1 MQTIFCGVSIMRS
14 TLASGY
20 AACGEVRDL
29 VLGVAELGED
39 RRRVDAEERGRR
51 VVPDALAIDLERQR
65 DRLDAVERLQHPA
78 RARLLVLRDL
88 REILDRCDGDA
99 FEQLEPFSGRTRGE
113 LPANQRQQRL
123 AVR

>member
-39 RRRVDAEERGRR
+39 RRRVAAEERGRR
-51 VVPDALAIDLERQR
+51 VVPEALAIDLERQR
-65 DRLDAVERLQHPA
+65 DGLDRVQCLQHPA
-78 RARLLVLRDL
+78 RARLLVLRHL
-88 REILDRCDGDA
+88 PEILARSDGEP
-99 FEQLEPFSGRTRGE
+99 FEQLEPLSG
-113 LPANQRQQRL
+113 
-123 AVR
+123 